1 MDIDR
6 LRRDTPGTEHVLHFN
21 NAGAALMPQP
31 VLDAVNNHFLRE
43 ALTGGYE
50 AAGEAAT
57 QHAAIYQSIA
67 TLIGAQASEIALVE
81 NATVAWQLAF
91 YAFTF
96 APGDRIITAQAEY
109 AANYVAYL
117 QVARKYGVEIDVV
130 PNDESGA
137 LSVEALAGMI
147 GKRTK
152 LISITHVPTNGG
164 LVNPA
169 AEIGKLAKAAG
180 IPYLLDACQAVGQMP
195 IDVDQVGCDILTA
208 TSRKYLRGPRGAGFL
223 YVRDSLLQKL
233 EPPMLD
239 HHAAPWVAAGE
250 YRVRGDAR
258 RFENWEN
265 NIAGLLGLG
274 AAVDYTL
281 ALGQDAIWERIQHL
295 AARLRQ
301 RLGDVTGATIRDLG
315 QNPCGIVTFTLDG
328 TDLPKLKTDLRAEQ
342 INITVSDASSTRL
355 DMESRGL
362 AKLGRASIHCY
373 NTEDEIEQFCA
384 AVDRLK

>member
-1 MDIDR
+1 M
-6 LRRDTPGTEHVLHFN
+6 RRETPGTEHVLHFN

-31 VLDAVNNHFLRE
+31 VLDAVNSHFRRE

-50 AAGEAAT
+50 AAGEAAAR
-57 QHAAIYQSIA
+57 HAAVYQSIA
-67 TLIGAQASEIALVE
+67 TLIGAQTSEIALVE

-91 YAFTF
+91 YAFDF
-96 APGDRIITAQAEY
+96 RPGDRIITAQAEY

-180 IPYLLDACQAVGQMP
+180 IPYLLDACQAVGQLP
-195 IDVDQVGCDILTA
+195 VDVDRIGCDILTA

-223 YVRDSLLQKL
+223 YVRDSLLQQL

-250 YRVRGDAR
+250 YRVRPDAR

-265 NIAGLLGLG
+265 NIAGQLGMG

-295 AARLRQ
+295 ATRLRQ
-301 RLGDVTGATIRDLG
+301 RLGDVPGVTIRDLG
-315 QNPCGIVTFTLDG
+315 PNPCGIVTFTLDG
-328 TDLPKLKTDLRAEQ
+328 TDLPQLKTDLRAEQ
-342 INITVSDASSTRL
+342 INITISVAASTRL
-355 DMESRGL
+355 DMEARGL
-362 AKLGRASIHCY
+362 AKLGRASVHYY
-373 NTEDEIEQFCA
+373 NTEDEIERFCA
-384 AVDRLK
+384 AVERLK

>member
-1 MDIDR
+1 MDIER
-6 LRRDTPGTEHVLHFN
+6 LRRDTPGTGHVLHFN

-31 VLDAVNNHFLRE
+31 VLDAVNTHFQRE

-50 AAGEAAT
+50 AAGEAAA
-57 QHAAIYQSIA
+57 QHAAVYSSIA

-91 YAFTF
+91 YAFAF
-96 APGDRIITAQAEY
+96 QPGDRIITAQAEY

-137 LSVEALAGMI
+137 LSVEALTGMI

-169 AEIGKLAKAAG
+169 EEIGKLAKAAG
-180 IPYLLDACQAVGQMP
+180 IPYLLDACQAVGQLP
-195 IDVDQVGCDILTA
+195 IDVDRIGCDILTA

-223 YVRDSLLQKL
+223 YVRDSLLQTL

-250 YRVRGDAR
+250 YRVRPDAR

-265 NIAGLLGLG
+265 NIAGQLGLG

-295 AARLRQ
+295 ATRLRQ
-301 RLGDVTGATIRDLG
+301 RLGDITGVTIRDLG
-315 QNPCGIVTFTLDG
+315 PNPCGIVTFTVDG

-355 DMESRGL
+355 DMEARGL
-362 AKLGRASIHCY
+362 AKLGRASVHCY